1 MRFMRIPRS
10 LLPAFVLVVGTCAAL
25 LGPPATQAQS
35 VESVVSPDTTAG
47 ATDRPTPSTAQRQA
61 GTPLS
66 VTDAIRVAL
75 EESYGLQDVRLDV
88 RNADAQIQNAWGRLY
103 PQLDATGSYT
113 RNIKTAN
120 PFAGSDVT
128 GLFSGGGASEWV
140 TFNEQARTDGNPN
153 TTPITIDEFRERQ
166 QEGRRE
172 AGITP
177 GSGGGNPFGVAN
189 QFTGALSLR
198 QTLYNGQ
205 AFAAVQ
211 GAQTLK
217 DLNQT
222 ALDRQ
227 KRVLVNEVRQAYY
240 DALLAR
246 EQIDVAQQGLE
257 RAQETF
263 QEVAQQVSAGTVPK
277 SERLSAEV
285 ERANRE
291 TQLVQARSDYASAL
305 DGLKQTM
312 GIEADAAI
320 RLTDDLD
327 ADRRGQYV
335 EVSVQSAVDRALEQ
349 RADLERARL
358 NAELQEVRKETE
370 QARYFPTVAAVADLS
385 MSGRVPSDRTSVIS
399 DPTDPFEFDT
409 QTRGVFADSYWN
421 PSFSVGLELSWTLFD
436 GFQRRSSIE
445 QQEVA
450 VQRAELQVSQ
460 LRQSVRIEVQ
470 RALRN
475 LEAARQRIRSQ
486 STNLETARTN
496 YRFAQQR
503 LGQGV
508 SSPLRVREA
517 SRQLDQSRLN
527 YLQAVRDYL
536 SAKSAF
542 EAAIGQPAGVPDG
555 TTFQTVSLE

>member
-1 MRFMRIPRS
+1 MRIFRS
-10 LLPAFVLVVGTCAAL
+10 VPPVLALIVGACTTLLA
-25 LGPPATQAQS
+25 PPASQAQS
-35 VESVVSPDTTAG
+35 VEPVVTSDSAAGSV
-47 ATDRPTPSTAQRQA
+47 DRPRPAASAPPPQQD

-88 RNADAQIQNAWGRLY
+88 RNADAQIQSAWGRLY

-140 TFNEQARTDGNPN
+140 TFNEQARTDGNPD
-153 TTPITIDEFRERQ
+153 TEPIPIEEFRERQ

-177 GSGGGNPFGVAN
+177 GDGGGNPFGVAN

-217 DLNQT
+217 DLNQR

-263 QEVAQQVSAGTVPK
+263 QEVSQQVSAGTVPK

-285 ERANRE
+285 NQANRE

-312 GIEADAAI
+312 GIDADAAI
-320 RLTDDLD
+320 RLTDELD
-327 ADRRGQYV
+327 ADPRGQYV
-335 EVSVQSAVDRALEQ
+335 EVSVQSAVDRAFDN
-349 RADLERARL
+349 RSDLERARL
-358 NAELQEVRKETE
+358 NAELQEVRKKTE
-370 QARYFPTVAAVADLS
+370 QARYFPTVAAVANLS

-399 DPTDPFEFDT
+399 DPTDPFAFDT
-409 QTRGVFADSYWN
+409 RSRGFFADSYWN

-436 GFQRRSSIE
+436 GFQRRSSIQ

-460 LRQSVRIEVQ
+460 VRQSVRIQVQ
-470 RALRN
+470 RALRD
-475 LEAARQRIRSQ
+475 LDAARQRIQSQ

-503 LGQGV
+503 LERGV
-508 SSPLRVREA
+508 SSPLQVREA

-527 YLQAVRDYL
+527 YLQAVRDYM

-542 EAAIGQPAGVPDG
+542 ETALGRPAGVPDG
-555 TTFQTVSLE
+555 TAFQTVRME

>member
-1 MRFMRIPRS
+1 M
-10 LLPAFVLVVGTCAAL
+10 
-25 LGPPATQAQS
+25 TQAQS
-35 VESVVSPDTTAG
+35 AEPVVPSDTTAG
-47 ATDRPTPSTAQRQA
+47 LTDRPVSARAAPTPQSET

-75 EESYGLQDVRLDV
+75 EESYDLRDVQLDV
-88 RNADAQIQNAWGRLY
+88 RNADAQIQSAWGRLY
-103 PQLDATGSYT
+103 PQLDATGNYS
-113 RNIKTAN
+113 RNITTAN

-128 GLFSGGGASEWV
+128 GLFSGGGASGWV
-140 TFNEQARTDGNPN
+140 TFNEQARTDENPN
-153 TTPITIDEFRERQ
+153 TEPITIQEFRERQ

-189 QFTGALSLR
+189 QFTGTLSLR

-227 KRVLVNEVRQAYY
+227 KRVLVDQVRQAYY

-246 EQIDVAQQGLE
+246 EQIDVARQGLQ

-263 QEVAQQVSAGTVPK
+263 QEIAQQVSAGTVPK

-291 TQLVQARSDYASAL
+291 TQLVQARSEYGSAL

-320 RLTDDLD
+320 RLTGDLE
-327 ADRRGQYV
+327 ADPRGQYV
-335 EVSVQSAVDRALEQ
+335 EASVPNAVDRALDN
-349 RADLERARL
+349 RSDLERARL
-358 NAELQEVRKETE
+358 NAELQEVRKDTE
-370 QARYFPTVAAVADLS
+370 EARYFPTVAAVANLS

-399 DPTDPFEFDT
+399 DPTDPFAFDT
-409 QTRGVFADSYWN
+409 QSRGVFADAFWN

-436 GFQRRSSIE
+436 GFQRRSNIQ

-475 LEAARQRIRSQ
+475 LEAARQRIQSQ

-508 SSPLRVREA
+508 SSPLQVREA

-527 YLQAVRDYL
+527 FLQAVRDYL
-536 SAKSAF
+536 SAKSTF
-542 EAAIGQPAGVPDG
+542 ETAIGQPAGVPDG
-555 TTFQTVSLE
+555 TAFQTVSLE

>member
-1 MRFMRIPRS
+1 MRTSHSS
-10 LLPAFVLVVGTCAAL
+10 LLAVGLAVCACVVLLAPSAAPAQ
-25 LGPPATQAQS
+25 PIEPIRHS
-35 VESVVSPDTTAG
+35 DTTAHPD
-47 ATDRPTPSTAQRQA
+47 TSRDRASGRRRS

-66 VTDAIRVAL
+66 VTDAIQVAL
-75 EESYGLQDVRLDV
+75 EESYSLRDVQLDV
-88 RNADAQIQNAWGRLY
+88 RNADARIQSAWGRLY
-103 PQLDATGSYT
+103 PQLDATGNYT
-113 RNIKTAN
+113 RNIRTAN

-128 GLFSGGGASEWV
+128 GLFAGGSATDWV
-140 TFNEQARTDGNPN
+140 AFNERARLEGNRR
-153 TTPITIDEFRERQ
+153 ISFEEFQRRRRQ
-166 QEGRRE
+166 GQRE

-177 GSGGGNPFGVAN
+177 GGGGGNPFGVAN
-189 QFTGALSLR
+189 QFTGALRLR

-205 AFAAVQ
+205 AIAAVQ

-227 KRVLVNEVRQAYY
+227 KRVLVNEVRQAYH

-246 EQIDVAQQGLE
+246 AQIDVARQGLQ

-263 QEVAQQVSAGTVPK
+263 REVSQQVSAGTVPK

-312 GIEADAAI
+312 GIDADAAI
-320 RLTDDLD
+320 QLTGDLE
-327 ADRRGQYV
+327 ADHRDQYA
-335 EVSVQSAVDRALEQ
+335 EVSVQSAVDRAL
-349 RADLERARL
+349 RNRSDLERARL
-358 NAELQEVRKETE
+358 NAELQEVRKDTE
-370 QARYFPTVAAVADLS
+370 QARYFPTVAAVANLS
-385 MSGRVPSDRTSVIS
+385 MSGRIPSDRTSVIS

-409 QTRGVFADSYWN
+409 RTRGVFADSYWN
-421 PSFSVGLELSWTLFD
+421 PSLSVGLELSWNLFD
-436 GFQRRSSIE
+436 GFQRRSSIQ

-460 LRQSVRIEVQ
+460 LRQSVRIQVQ

-475 LEAARQRIRSQ
+475 LEAARQRIQSQ

-508 SSPLRVREA
+508 SSPFRVREA

-527 YLQAVRDYL
+527 YLQAVRDYMN
-536 SAKSAF
+536 AKSAF
-542 EAAIGQPAGVPDG
+542 ETAVGQPAGVPDAASFE
-555 TTFQTVSLE
+555 TARLE

>member
-1 MRFMRIPRS
+1 MRELHSS
-10 LLPAFVLVVGTCAAL
+10 LSTLVLVASVCLAVVL
-25 LGPPATQAQS
+25 PPTTRAQS
-35 VESVVSPDTTAG
+35 VEPVVTSDTTQNQ
-47 ATDRPTPSTAQRQA
+47 TASGPQA

-75 EESYGLQDVRLDV
+75 EESYSLQDVRLDV
-88 RNADAQIQNAWGRLY
+88 RNADAQIQGAWGQLY

-128 GLFSGGGASEWV
+128 GLFSGGGSPQWV
-140 TFNEQARTDGNPN
+140 TFNEEARTDGNPN
-153 TTPITIDEFRERQ
+153 TEPITIQEFRERQ

-172 AGITP
+172 AGIPP
-177 GSGGGNPFGVAN
+177 GGAASGNPFGVAN

-205 AFAAVQ
+205 AFSAVQ
-211 GAQTLK
+211 GAQVLK
-217 DLNQT
+217 DLNQQ

-227 KRVLVNEVRQAYY
+227 KRVLVDDVRQAYY

-246 EQIDVAQQGLE
+246 EQVDVARQGLQ

-263 QEVAQQVSAGTVPK
+263 QEIAQQVSAGTIPK
-277 SERLSAEV
+277 SERLGAEV
-285 ERANRE
+285 ERANRQ
-291 TQLVQARSDYASAL
+291 TQMVQARSDYESAL

-312 GIEADAAI
+312 GIEADANI
-320 RLTDDLD
+320 RLTDDLE
-327 ADRRGQYV
+327 ADQRDQYV
-335 EVSVQSAVDRALEQ
+335 EVSVQSAVDQAIER
-349 RADLERARL
+349 RADLERAKL
-358 NAELQEVRKETE
+358 NAELQEVRKNAE
-370 QARYFPTVAAVADLS
+370 QAGYFPTVAAVANLS

-399 DPTDPFEFDT
+399 DPTNPFEFDT
-409 QTRGVFADSYWN
+409 QTSGFFADSYWN
-421 PSFSVGLELSWTLFD
+421 PSFSVGLELSWNIFD
-436 GFQRRSSIE
+436 GFQRRSSIQ

-450 VQRAELQVSQ
+450 LRRAELQVSQ
-460 LRQSVRIEVQ
+460 LRQSVRIQVQ

-475 LEAARQRIRSQ
+475 LQAARQRIESQ

-508 SSPLRVREA
+508 SSQLQVREA

-527 YLQAVRDYL
+527 YLQAVRDYM

-542 EAAIGQPAGVPDG
+542 ETAIGRPAGMPGG
-555 TTFQTVSLE
+555 TPLQTVTRE

>member
-1 MRFMRIPRS
+1 MRTSHSS
-10 LLPAFVLVVGTCAAL
+10 LLAVGLAVCACAVLLAPSAAPAQ
-25 LGPPATQAQS
+25 PIEPIRHS
-35 VESVVSPDTTAG
+35 DTTAHPD
-47 ATDRPTPSTAQRQA
+47 TSRDRASGRRRS

-66 VTDAIRVAL
+66 VTDAIQVAL
-75 EESYGLQDVRLDV
+75 EESYSLRDVQLDV
-88 RNADAQIQNAWGRLY
+88 RNADARIQSAWGRLY
-103 PQLDATGSYT
+103 PQLDATGNYT
-113 RNIKTAN
+113 RNIRTAN

-140 TFNEQARTDGNPN
+140 TFNEQLRTDGNPN
-153 TTPITIDEFRERQ
+153 TDPITIEEFRRRQ
-166 QEGRRE
+166 QAGRRE

-189 QFTGALSLR
+189 QFTGALRLR

-205 AFAAVQ
+205 AIAAVQ

-227 KRVLVNEVRQAYY
+227 KRVLVNEVRQAYH

-246 EQIDVAQQGLE
+246 AQIDVARQGLQ

-263 QEVAQQVSAGTVPK
+263 REVSQQVSAGTVPK

-312 GIEADAAI
+312 GIDADAAI
-320 RLTDDLD
+320 QLTGDLE
-327 ADRRGQYV
+327 ADQRDQYA
-335 EVSVQSAVDRALEQ
+335 EVSVQSAVDRAL
-349 RADLERARL
+349 RNRSDLERARL
-358 NAELQEVRKETE
+358 NAELQEVRKDTE
-370 QARYFPTVAAVADLS
+370 QARYFPTVAAVANLS
-385 MSGRVPSDRTSVIS
+385 MSGRIPSDRTSVIS

-409 QTRGVFADSYWN
+409 RTRGVFADSYWN
-421 PSFSVGLELSWTLFD
+421 PSFSVGLELSWNLFD
-436 GFQRRSSIE
+436 GFQRRSSIQ

-460 LRQSVRIEVQ
+460 LRQSVRIQVQ

-475 LEAARQRIRSQ
+475 LEAARQRIQSQ

-508 SSPLRVREA
+508 SSPFRVREA

-527 YLQAVRDYL
+527 YLQAVRDYMN
-536 SAKSAF
+536 AKSAF
-542 EAAIGQPAGVPDG
+542 ETAVGQPAGVPDAASFE
-555 TTFQTVSLE
+555 TARLE